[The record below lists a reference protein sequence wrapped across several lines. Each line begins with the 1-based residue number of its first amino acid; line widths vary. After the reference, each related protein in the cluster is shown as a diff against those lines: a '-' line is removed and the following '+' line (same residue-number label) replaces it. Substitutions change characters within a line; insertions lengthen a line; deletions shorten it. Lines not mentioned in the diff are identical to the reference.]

1 MTELSLLKDD
11 VSQIKTLIQ
20 EKMIGYADLSPYEM
34 DERALFIDTK
44 FEEFQTLIREA
55 SSEILMWDKN
65 QIAAAKKYIEQSNAD
80 MKKLE
85 IQFHELQKR
94 IQQREALLAGAHTN
108 DGDGQELLSKNE
120 LNKGDKLIDELNY
133 GVTQARDSGK
143 NIIETLGNQR
153 QKILDID
160 EGLTRLDT
168 NIETGETIIT
178 RMICRAQRRKVF
190 IWALIITLSIFIIIF
205 LYFII
210 FA

>member
-20 EKMIGYADLSPYEM
+20 EKMIGYADLSPYER

-55 SSEILMWDKN
+55 SSEVLMWDKN

-143 NIIETLGNQR
+143 NIIETLGTQR